1 MSASSHFS
9 ILPLLDLIRHAG
21 RKRREAPHLTLARRG
36 EDLAHRFMEREMGW
50 RVVARNYRHPLR
62 KLEIDIVAV
71 EGDTVVIIEVKTRSH
86 EDAGAIR
93 RIDNE
98 KAWHIGTGA
107 KEWIKK
113 AEMLGMGVRFD
124 AITATIGV
132 RNHLEY
138 HRDVCP
144 AAGRR
149 PV

>member
-1 MSASSHFS
+1 
-9 ILPLLDLIRHAG
+9 
-21 RKRREAPHLTLARRG
+21 
-36 EDLAHRFMEREMGW
+36 MGW

-71 EGDTVVIIEVKTRSH
+71 ESDTVVIVEVKTRSH

-93 RIDNE
+93 RVDSE